1 MFDFFGTFL
10 DGPLAG
16 STFGGVINDGSGGDS
31 VGPFLALGGMA
42 FVLAIVLSIIIAPFV
57 AWPSLIASNLNEG
70 RGIWGAIILI
80 AIQFIFIILRIRS
93 NVRHWKRSFLSD
105 LLLNMLFLFLL
116 FFLSVVILFVPL
128 ITLLGGS
135 EMGAYAAAH
144 YGEFFGDGG
153 LQSVCQPVRHR
164 LLHLGVVHDPCS
176 TDHGMLDTVHQESGP
191 CGRHKGMIDQI
202 DPDSGPRI
210 IYRVKRAVS
219 PFLMCPYP
227 MHHVLWIMMTYS

>member
-57 AWPSLIASNLNEG
+57 AWPSLIASDLNEG

-80 AIQFIFIILRIRS
+80 AIQFIFIILRIRR

-144 YGEFFGDGG
+144 YGELLGTVFSNLFSNLFGIVFFIWALSMIPAALTTG
-153 LQSVCQPVRHR
+153 
-164 LLHLGVVHDPCS
+164 CS
-176 TDHGMLDTVHQESGP
+176 TLFI
-191 CGRHKGMIDQI
+191 RKAA
-202 DPDSGPRI
+202 
-210 IYRVKRAVS
+210 RAAG
-219 PFLMCPYP
+219 
-227 MHHVLWIMMTYS
+227 IKA

>member
-16 STFGGVINDGSGGDS
+16 STFGGVLNDGSGGDS

-57 AWPSLIASNLNEG
+57 AWPSLIASDLNEG

-105 LLLNMLFLFLL
+105 LLLNMLFLFLAARWA
-116 FFLSVVILFVPL
+116 PMRQR
-128 ITLLGGS
+128 ITENSWG
-135 EMGAYAAAH
+135 
-144 YGEFFGDGG
+144 
-153 LQSVCQPVRHR
+153 Q
-164 LLHLGVVHDPCS
+164 CS
-176 TDHGMLDTVHQESGP
+176 P
-191 CGRHKGMIDQI
+191 ICF
-202 DPDSGPRI
+202 P
-210 IYRVKRAVS
+210 
-219 PFLMCPYP
+219 
-227 MHHVLWIMMTYS
+227 TYSASSSSSGRCP

>member
-57 AWPSLIASNLNEG
+57 AWPSLIASDLNEG

-128 ITLLGGS
+128 IALLGGS

-144 YGEFFGDGG
+144 YGEFLGTVFSNLFSNLFGIVFFIWALSMIPAALTTG
-153 LQSVCQPVRHR
+153 
-164 LLHLGVVHDPCS
+164 CS
-176 TDHGMLDTVHQESGP
+176 TLFI
-191 CGRHKGMIDQI
+191 RKAA
-202 DPDSGPRI
+202 
-210 IYRVKRAVS
+210 RAAG
-219 PFLMCPYP
+219 
-227 MHHVLWIMMTYS
+227 IKA

>member
-57 AWPSLIASNLNEG
+57 AWPSLIASDLNEG

-128 ITLLGGS
+128 IALLGGS

-144 YGEFFGDGG
+144 YGEFLGIVFSNLFSNLFGIVFFIWALSMIPAALTTG
-153 LQSVCQPVRHR
+153 
-164 LLHLGVVHDPCS
+164 CS
-176 TDHGMLDTVHQESGP
+176 TLFI
-191 CGRHKGMIDQI
+191 RKAA
-202 DPDSGPRI
+202 
-210 IYRVKRAVS
+210 RAAG
-219 PFLMCPYP
+219 
-227 MHHVLWIMMTYS
+227 IKA

>member
-57 AWPSLIASNLNEG
+57 AWPSLIASDLNEG

-144 YGEFFGDGG
+144 YGEFLGKVFSNLFSNLFGIVFFIWALSMIPSALTTG
-153 LQSVCQPVRHR
+153 
-164 LLHLGVVHDPCS
+164 CS
-176 TDHGMLDTVHQESGP
+176 TLFI
-191 CGRHKGMIDQI
+191 RKAA
-202 DPDSGPRI
+202 
-210 IYRVKRAVS
+210 RAAG
-219 PFLMCPYP
+219 
-227 MHHVLWIMMTYS
+227 IKA

>member
-57 AWPSLIASNLNEG
+57 AWPSLIASDLNEG

-80 AIQFIFIILRIRS
+80 AIQFIFIILWIRS

-144 YGEFFGDGG
+144 YGEFLGTVFSNLFSNLFGIVFFIWALSMIPAALTTG
-153 LQSVCQPVRHR
+153 
-164 LLHLGVVHDPCS
+164 CS
-176 TDHGMLDTVHQESGP
+176 TLFI
-191 CGRHKGMIDQI
+191 RKAA
-202 DPDSGPRI
+202 
-210 IYRVKRAVS
+210 RAAG
-219 PFLMCPYP
+219 
-227 MHHVLWIMMTYS
+227 IKA

>member
-57 AWPSLIASNLNEG
+57 AWPSLIASDLNEG

-144 YGEFFGDGG
+144 YGEFLGTVFSNLFSNLFGIVFFIWALSMIPAALATG
-153 LQSVCQPVRHR
+153 
-164 LLHLGVVHDPCS
+164 CS
-176 TDHGMLDTVHQESGP
+176 TLFI
-191 CGRHKGMIDQI
+191 RKAA
-202 DPDSGPRI
+202 
-210 IYRVKRAVS
+210 RAAG
-219 PFLMCPYP
+219 
-227 MHHVLWIMMTYS
+227 IKA

>member
-57 AWPSLIASNLNEG
+57 AWPSLIASDLNEG

-135 EMGAYAAAH
+135 EMSAYAAAH
-144 YGEFFGDGG
+144 YGEFLGTVFSNLFSNLFGIVFFIWALSMIPAALTTG
-153 LQSVCQPVRHR
+153 
-164 LLHLGVVHDPCS
+164 CS
-176 TDHGMLDTVHQESGP
+176 TLFI
-191 CGRHKGMIDQI
+191 RKAA
-202 DPDSGPRI
+202 
-210 IYRVKRAVS
+210 RAAG
-219 PFLMCPYP
+219 
-227 MHHVLWIMMTYS
+227 IKA

>member
-57 AWPSLIASNLNEG
+57 AWPSLIASDLNEG

-135 EMGAYAAAH
+135 EMGAYAATH
-144 YGEFFGDGG
+144 YGEFLGTVFSNLFSNLFGIVFFIWALSMIPAALTTG
-153 LQSVCQPVRHR
+153 
-164 LLHLGVVHDPCS
+164 CS
-176 TDHGMLDTVHQESGP
+176 TLFI
-191 CGRHKGMIDQI
+191 RKAA
-202 DPDSGPRI
+202 
-210 IYRVKRAVS
+210 RAAG
-219 PFLMCPYP
+219 
-227 MHHVLWIMMTYS
+227 IKA

>member
-31 VGPFLALGGMA
+31 GAPFLALGGMA

-57 AWPSLIASNLNEG
+57 AWPSLIASDLNEG

-128 ITLLGGS
+128 IALLGGS

-144 YGEFFGDGG
+144 YGEFLGTVFSNLFSNLFGIVFFIWALSMIPAALTTG
-153 LQSVCQPVRHR
+153 
-164 LLHLGVVHDPCS
+164 CS
-176 TDHGMLDTVHQESGP
+176 TLFI
-191 CGRHKGMIDQI
+191 RKAA
-202 DPDSGPRI
+202 
-210 IYRVKRAVS
+210 RAAG
-219 PFLMCPYP
+219 
-227 MHHVLWIMMTYS
+227 IKA

>member
-144 YGEFFGDGG
+144 YGEFLGAVFSNLFSNLFGIVFFIWALSMIPAALTTG
-153 LQSVCQPVRHR
+153 
-164 LLHLGVVHDPCS
+164 CS
-176 TDHGMLDTVHQESGP
+176 TLFI
-191 CGRHKGMIDQI
+191 RKAA
-202 DPDSGPRI
+202 
-210 IYRVKRAVS
+210 RAAG
-219 PFLMCPYP
+219 
-227 MHHVLWIMMTYS
+227 IKA

>member
-31 VGPFLALGGMA
+31 VEPFLALGGIA

-144 YGEFFGDGG
+144 YGEFLGIVFSNLFSNLFGIVFFIWALSMIPAALTTG
-153 LQSVCQPVRHR
+153 
-164 LLHLGVVHDPCS
+164 CS
-176 TDHGMLDTVHQESGP
+176 TLFI
-191 CGRHKGMIDQI
+191 RKAA
-202 DPDSGPRI
+202 
-210 IYRVKRAVS
+210 RAAG
-219 PFLMCPYP
+219 
-227 MHHVLWIMMTYS
+227 IKA

>member
-57 AWPSLIASNLNEG
+57 AWPSLIASDLNEG

-128 ITLLGGS
+128 IALLGGS
-135 EMGAYAAAH
+135 EMGTYAAAH
-144 YGEFFGDGG
+144 YGEFLGIMFSNLFSNLFGIVFVIWALSMIPAALTTG
-153 LQSVCQPVRHR
+153 
-164 LLHLGVVHDPCS
+164 CS
-176 TDHGMLDTVHQESGP
+176 TLFI
-191 CGRHKGMIDQI
+191 RKAA
-202 DPDSGPRI
+202 
-210 IYRVKRAVS
+210 RAAG
-219 PFLMCPYP
+219 
-227 MHHVLWIMMTYS
+227 IKA

>member
-57 AWPSLIASNLNEG
+57 AWPSLIASDLNEG

-144 YGEFFGDGG
+144 YGEFLGIVFSNLFSNLFG
-153 LQSVCQPVRHR
+153 SVFFIWALSMIPAA
-164 LLHLGVVHDPCS
+164 LTTGCS
-176 TDHGMLDTVHQESGP
+176 TLFI
-191 CGRHKGMIDQI
+191 RKAA
-202 DPDSGPRI
+202 
-210 IYRVKRAVS
+210 RAAG
-219 PFLMCPYP
+219 
-227 MHHVLWIMMTYS
+227 IKA

>member
-144 YGEFFGDGG
+144 YGEFLGIVFSNLFSNLFGIVFFIWALSMIPAALTTG
-153 LQSVCQPVRHR
+153 
-164 LLHLGVVHDPCS
+164 CS
-176 TDHGMLDTVHQESGP
+176 TLFI
-191 CGRHKGMIDQI
+191 RKAA
-202 DPDSGPRI
+202 
-210 IYRVKRAVS
+210 RAAG
-219 PFLMCPYP
+219 
-227 MHHVLWIMMTYS
+227 IKA

>member
-42 FVLAIVLSIIIAPFV
+42 FILAIVLSIIIAPFV
-57 AWPSLIASNLNEG
+57 AWPSLIASDLNEG

-144 YGEFFGDGG
+144 YGEFPGTVFSNLFSNLFGIVFFIWALSMIPAALTTG
-153 LQSVCQPVRHR
+153 
-164 LLHLGVVHDPCS
+164 CS
-176 TDHGMLDTVHQESGP
+176 TLFI
-191 CGRHKGMIDQI
+191 RKAA
-202 DPDSGPRI
+202 
-210 IYRVKRAVS
+210 RAAG
-219 PFLMCPYP
+219 
-227 MHHVLWIMMTYS
+227 IKA

>member
-93 NVRHWKRSFLSD
+93 NVRHWKRSFLND

-144 YGEFFGDGG
+144 YGEFLGIVFSNLFSNLFGIVFFIWALSMIPAALTTG
-153 LQSVCQPVRHR
+153 
-164 LLHLGVVHDPCS
+164 CS
-176 TDHGMLDTVHQESGP
+176 TLFI
-191 CGRHKGMIDQI
+191 RKAA
-202 DPDSGPRI
+202 
-210 IYRVKRAVS
+210 RAAG
-219 PFLMCPYP
+219 
-227 MHHVLWIMMTYS
+227 IKA

>member
-31 VGPFLALGGMA
+31 VEPFLALGGMA

-57 AWPSLIASNLNEG
+57 AWPSLIASDLNEG

-144 YGEFFGDGG
+144 YGEFLGTVFSNLFSNLFGI
-153 LQSVCQPVRHR
+153 VFF
-164 LLHLGVVHDPCS
+164 
-176 TDHGMLDTVHQESGP
+176 
-191 CGRHKGMIDQI
+191 I
-202 DPDSGPRI
+202 
-210 IYRVKRAVS
+210 
-219 PFLMCPYP
+219 
-227 MHHVLWIMMTYS
+227 

>member
-1 MFDFFGTFL
+1 MIGINEGGRIMFDFFGTFL

-57 AWPSLIASNLNEG
+57 AWPSLIASDLNEG

-144 YGEFFGDGG
+144 YGEFLGTVFSNLFSNLFGIVFFIWALSMIPAALTTG
-153 LQSVCQPVRHR
+153 
-164 LLHLGVVHDPCS
+164 CS
-176 TDHGMLDTVHQESGP
+176 TLFI
-191 CGRHKGMIDQI
+191 RKAA
-202 DPDSGPRI
+202 
-210 IYRVKRAVS
+210 RAAG
-219 PFLMCPYP
+219 
-227 MHHVLWIMMTYS
+227 IKA

>member
-57 AWPSLIASNLNEG
+57 AWPSLIASDLNEG

-128 ITLLGGS
+128 ITLIGGS

-144 YGEFFGDGG
+144 YGEFLGTVFSNLFSNLFGIVFFIWALSMIPAALTTG
-153 LQSVCQPVRHR
+153 
-164 LLHLGVVHDPCS
+164 CS
-176 TDHGMLDTVHQESGP
+176 TLFI
-191 CGRHKGMIDQI
+191 RKAA
-202 DPDSGPRI
+202 
-210 IYRVKRAVS
+210 RAAG
-219 PFLMCPYP
+219 
-227 MHHVLWIMMTYS
+227 IKA

>member
-1 MFDFFGTFL
+1 MIGINEGGRIMFDFFGTFL

-128 ITLLGGS
+128 ITLIGGS

-144 YGEFFGDGG
+144 YGEFLGTVFSNLFSNLFGIVFFIWALSMIPAALTTG
-153 LQSVCQPVRHR
+153 
-164 LLHLGVVHDPCS
+164 CS
-176 TDHGMLDTVHQESGP
+176 TLFI
-191 CGRHKGMIDQI
+191 RKAA
-202 DPDSGPRI
+202 
-210 IYRVKRAVS
+210 RAAG
-219 PFLMCPYP
+219 
-227 MHHVLWIMMTYS
+227 IKA

>member
-1 MFDFFGTFL
+1 MIGINEGGRIMFDFFGTFL

-135 EMGAYAAAH
+135 EMGDYAAAH
-144 YGEFFGDGG
+144 YGEFLGIVFSNLFSNLFGIVFFIWALSMIPAALTTG
-153 LQSVCQPVRHR
+153 
-164 LLHLGVVHDPCS
+164 CS
-176 TDHGMLDTVHQESGP
+176 TLFI
-191 CGRHKGMIDQI
+191 RKAA
-202 DPDSGPRI
+202 
-210 IYRVKRAVS
+210 RAAG
-219 PFLMCPYP
+219 
-227 MHHVLWIMMTYS
+227 IKA

>member
-31 VGPFLALGGMA
+31 VGPFLALGGMS

-57 AWPSLIASNLNEG
+57 AWPSLIASDLNEG

-144 YGEFFGDGG
+144 YGEFLGTVFSNLFSNLFGIVFFIWALSMIPAALTTG
-153 LQSVCQPVRHR
+153 
-164 LLHLGVVHDPCS
+164 CS
-176 TDHGMLDTVHQESGP
+176 TLFI
-191 CGRHKGMIDQI
+191 RKAA
-202 DPDSGPRI
+202 
-210 IYRVKRAVS
+210 RAAG
-219 PFLMCPYP
+219 
-227 MHHVLWIMMTYS
+227 IKA

>member
-57 AWPSLIASNLNEG
+57 AWPSLIASDLNEG

-116 FFLSVVILFVPL
+116 FFLSLFFLSVVILFVPL
-128 ITLLGGS
+128 IALLGGS

-144 YGEFFGDGG
+144 YGEFLGTVFSNLFSNLFGIVFFIWALSMIPAALTTG
-153 LQSVCQPVRHR
+153 
-164 LLHLGVVHDPCS
+164 CS
-176 TDHGMLDTVHQESGP
+176 TLFI
-191 CGRHKGMIDQI
+191 RKAA
-202 DPDSGPRI
+202 
-210 IYRVKRAVS
+210 RAAG
-219 PFLMCPYP
+219 
-227 MHHVLWIMMTYS
+227 IKA

>member
-16 STFGGVINDGSGGDS
+16 STFGGVINDGYGGDS

-57 AWPSLIASNLNEG
+57 AWPSLIASDLNEG

-128 ITLLGGS
+128 IALLGGS
-135 EMGAYAAAH
+135 EMGTYAAAH
-144 YGEFFGDGG
+144 YGEFLGTVFSNLFSNLFGIVFFIWALSMIPAALTTG
-153 LQSVCQPVRHR
+153 
-164 LLHLGVVHDPCS
+164 CS
-176 TDHGMLDTVHQESGP
+176 TLFI
-191 CGRHKGMIDQI
+191 RKAA
-202 DPDSGPRI
+202 
-210 IYRVKRAVS
+210 RAAG
-219 PFLMCPYP
+219 
-227 MHHVLWIMMTYS
+227 IKA

>member
-1 MFDFFGTFL
+1 MFDFFGTLL

-42 FVLAIVLSIIIAPFV
+42 FVLAIVLSIIIAPCG
-57 AWPSLIASNLNEG
+57 AWPSLIASDLNEG

-144 YGEFFGDGG
+144 YGEFLGTVFSNLFSNLFGIVFFIWALSMIPAALTPG
-153 LQSVCQPVRHR
+153 
-164 LLHLGVVHDPCS
+164 CS
-176 TDHGMLDTVHQESGP
+176 TLFI
-191 CGRHKGMIDQI
+191 RKAA
-202 DPDSGPRI
+202 
-210 IYRVKRAVS
+210 RAAG
-219 PFLMCPYP
+219 
-227 MHHVLWIMMTYS
+227 IKA

>member
-16 STFGGVINDGSGGDS
+16 STFGGVINDGSGGNS

-57 AWPSLIASNLNEG
+57 AWPSLIASDLNEG

-135 EMGAYAAAH
+135 EMGTYAAAH
-144 YGEFFGDGG
+144 YGEFLGTVFSNLFSNLFGIVFFIWALSMIPAALTTG
-153 LQSVCQPVRHR
+153 
-164 LLHLGVVHDPCS
+164 CS
-176 TDHGMLDTVHQESGP
+176 TLFI
-191 CGRHKGMIDQI
+191 RKAA
-202 DPDSGPRI
+202 
-210 IYRVKRAVS
+210 RAAG
-219 PFLMCPYP
+219 
-227 MHHVLWIMMTYS
+227 IKA

>member
-57 AWPSLIASNLNEG
+57 AWPSLIASDLNEG

-128 ITLLGGS
+128 IALLGGS
-135 EMGAYAAAH
+135 DMGAYAAAH
-144 YGEFFGDGG
+144 YGEFLGTVFSNLFSNLFGIVFFIWALSMIPAALTTG
-153 LQSVCQPVRHR
+153 
-164 LLHLGVVHDPCS
+164 CS
-176 TDHGMLDTVHQESGP
+176 TLFI
-191 CGRHKGMIDQI
+191 RKAA
-202 DPDSGPRI
+202 
-210 IYRVKRAVS
+210 RAAG
-219 PFLMCPYP
+219 
-227 MHHVLWIMMTYS
+227 IKA

>member
-10 DGPLAG
+10 DGPLAR

-57 AWPSLIASNLNEG
+57 AWPSLIASDLNEG

-144 YGEFFGDGG
+144 YGEFLGTVFSNLFSNLFGIVFFIWALSMIPAALTTG
-153 LQSVCQPVRHR
+153 
-164 LLHLGVVHDPCS
+164 CS
-176 TDHGMLDTVHQESGP
+176 TLFI
-191 CGRHKGMIDQI
+191 RKAA
-202 DPDSGPRI
+202 
-210 IYRVKRAVS
+210 RAAG
-219 PFLMCPYP
+219 
-227 MHHVLWIMMTYS
+227 IKA

>member
-16 STFGGVINDGSGGDS
+16 STFGGIINDGSGGDS
-31 VGPFLALGGMA
+31 VGPFLALGGMT

-57 AWPSLIASNLNEG
+57 AWPSLIASDLNEG

-144 YGEFFGDGG
+144 YGEFMGTVFSNLFSNLFGIVFFIWALSMIPAALTTG
-153 LQSVCQPVRHR
+153 
-164 LLHLGVVHDPCS
+164 CS
-176 TDHGMLDTVHQESGP
+176 TLFI
-191 CGRHKGMIDQI
+191 RKAA
-202 DPDSGPRI
+202 
-210 IYRVKRAVS
+210 RAAG
-219 PFLMCPYP
+219 
-227 MHHVLWIMMTYS
+227 IKA

>member
-16 STFGGVINDGSGGDS
+16 STFGGIINDGSGGDS

-57 AWPSLIASNLNEG
+57 AWPSLIASDLNEG

-144 YGEFFGDGG
+144 YGAFLGTVFSNLLSNLFGILFFIWALSMIPAALTTG
-153 LQSVCQPVRHR
+153 
-164 LLHLGVVHDPCS
+164 CS
-176 TDHGMLDTVHQESGP
+176 TLFI
-191 CGRHKGMIDQI
+191 RKAA
-202 DPDSGPRI
+202 
-210 IYRVKRAVS
+210 RAAG
-219 PFLMCPYP
+219 
-227 MHHVLWIMMTYS
+227 IKA

>member
-57 AWPSLIASNLNEG
+57 AWPSLIASDLNEG

-144 YGEFFGDGG
+144 YGEFLGIVFSNLFFNLFGIVFFIWALSMIPAALTTG
-153 LQSVCQPVRHR
+153 
-164 LLHLGVVHDPCS
+164 CS
-176 TDHGMLDTVHQESGP
+176 TLFI
-191 CGRHKGMIDQI
+191 RKAA
-202 DPDSGPRI
+202 
-210 IYRVKRAVS
+210 RAAG
-219 PFLMCPYP
+219 
-227 MHHVLWIMMTYS
+227 IKA

>member
-57 AWPSLIASNLNEG
+57 AWPSLIASDLNEG

-105 LLLNMLFLFLL
+105 LLLNMLFLLLL

-128 ITLLGGS
+128 ITLIGGS

-144 YGEFFGDGG
+144 YGEFLGTVFSNLFSNLFGIVFFIWALSMIPAALTTG
-153 LQSVCQPVRHR
+153 
-164 LLHLGVVHDPCS
+164 CS
-176 TDHGMLDTVHQESGP
+176 TLFI
-191 CGRHKGMIDQI
+191 RKAA
-202 DPDSGPRI
+202 
-210 IYRVKRAVS
+210 RAAG
-219 PFLMCPYP
+219 
-227 MHHVLWIMMTYS
+227 IKA

>member
-1 MFDFFGTFL
+1 MIGINEGGRIMFDFFGTFL

-31 VGPFLALGGMA
+31 GAPFLALGGMA

-57 AWPSLIASNLNEG
+57 AWPSLIASDLNEG

-144 YGEFFGDGG
+144 YGEFLGTVFSNLFSNLFGIVFFIWALSMIPAALTTG
-153 LQSVCQPVRHR
+153 
-164 LLHLGVVHDPCS
+164 CS
-176 TDHGMLDTVHQESGP
+176 TLFI
-191 CGRHKGMIDQI
+191 RKAA
-202 DPDSGPRI
+202 
-210 IYRVKRAVS
+210 RAAG
-219 PFLMCPYP
+219 
-227 MHHVLWIMMTYS
+227 IKA

>member
-57 AWPSLIASNLNEG
+57 AWPSLIASDLNEG

-144 YGEFFGDGG
+144 YGEFLGTVFSNLFSNLFGIVFFIWALSMIPAALTTG
-153 LQSVCQPVRHR
+153 
-164 LLHLGVVHDPCS
+164 CS
-176 TDHGMLDTVHQESGP
+176 TLFI
-191 CGRHKGMIDQI
+191 RKAA
-202 DPDSGPRI
+202 
-210 IYRVKRAVS
+210 RAAGIKV
-219 PFLMCPYP
+219 
-227 MHHVLWIMMTYS
+227 

>member
-57 AWPSLIASNLNEG
+57 AWPSLIASDLNEG

-144 YGEFFGDGG
+144 YGEFLGIVFSNLFSNLFGIVFFIWALSMIPAALTTG
-153 LQSVCQPVRHR
+153 
-164 LLHLGVVHDPCS
+164 CS
-176 TDHGMLDTVHQESGP
+176 TLFI
-191 CGRHKGMIDQI
+191 RKAA
-202 DPDSGPRI
+202 
-210 IYRVKRAVS
+210 RAAGIKV
-219 PFLMCPYP
+219 
-227 MHHVLWIMMTYS
+227 

>member
-57 AWPSLIASNLNEG
+57 AWSSLIASELNEG
-70 RGIWGAIILI
+70 RGIWGSIILI

-128 ITLLGGS
+128 IALLGGS

-144 YGEFFGDGG
+144 YGEFLGIMFSNLFSNLFGIVFVIWALSMIPAALTTG
-153 LQSVCQPVRHR
+153 
-164 LLHLGVVHDPCS
+164 CS
-176 TDHGMLDTVHQESGP
+176 TLFI
-191 CGRHKGMIDQI
+191 RKAA
-202 DPDSGPRI
+202 
-210 IYRVKRAVS
+210 RAAG
-219 PFLMCPYP
+219 
-227 MHHVLWIMMTYS
+227 IKA